1 MLRGCFRQR
10 FAKEECVMRLF
21 GLMLALALASST
33 QAVAFEPPHERDA
46 MMTRNAEVDGGCGA
60 NHHRGVGGACVL
72 NPTKGPY
79 RPDPYWTPCDYSL
92 GPQNPEG
99 CAE

>member
-1 MLRGCFRQR
+1 MRP
-10 FAKEECVMRLF
+10 FAVV
-21 GLMLALALASST
+21 LAVAVVAST
-33 QAVAFEPPHERDA
+33 QAMALEPLHQRDA
-46 MMTRNAEVDGGCGA
+46 GMTRNAEVDGGCGA

>member
-1 MLRGCFRQR
+1 MPMETMVTRLLLGVMVLAVSTGAQIAASEPLAQRGAR
-10 FAKEECVMRLF
+10 FE
-21 GLMLALALASST
+21 
-33 QAVAFEPPHERDA
+33 
-46 MMTRNAEVDGGCGA
+46 RNAAMDEGCGPH
-60 NHHRGVGGACVL
+60 HHRGVGGACVL
-72 NPTKGPY
+72 NPADGPY

>member
-1 MLRGCFRQR
+1 
-10 FAKEECVMRLF
+10 MRLF
-21 GLMLALALASST
+21 VVAFAVAVAVLT
-33 QAVAFEPPHERDA
+33 QAMALEPLHQ
-46 MMTRNAEVDGGCGA
+46 RNARMIRKADVDGGCGA
-60 NHHRGVGGACVL
+60 DRHRGVGGACVL